1 MSKAT
6 KKETSDSEKTS
17 KAKSKE
23 KKPKEQNPNQIQVF
37 VQFCKDSW
45 GEFKKI
51 QWPTRRQALNESVI
65 VLLTVVFIV
74 ALVNFYDFISSFL
87 LGFIFQK

>member
-23 KKPKEQNPNQIQVF
+23 KKPKEQVNQIQVF
-37 VQFCKDSW
+37 IQFCKDSW
-45 GEFKKI
+45 TEFKKI
-51 QWPTRRQALNESVI
+51 QWPTRKQAFNESVI
-65 VLLTVVFIV
+65 VLITVVFIV
-74 ALVNFYDFISSFL
+74 TLVNFYDFISHYL
-87 LGFIFQK
+87 LNFIFQK

>member
-23 KKPKEQNPNQIQVF
+23 KKPKEQTPNQIQVF

-45 GEFKKI
+45 SEFRKI

-65 VLLTVVFIV
+65 VLITVVFIV

-87 LGFIFQK
+87 LSFIFQK